1 MRRKDREMPPEF
13 ALTVADKC
21 EYAVISMTDISGE
34 PYCVPVTIARDG
46 NAVYFHSGKEGQK
59 ITALRANPG
68 ICMACVGDT
77 KRATDK
83 FTTEFESAIIR
94 GNAYEVTDDSEK
106 IHALRLICQRHTP
119 SNMAGFDAA
128 IEKSLDR
135 TGVWKIKISSITGK
149 RKKYDSDGNEMKFGR
164 MEQNRR

>member
-46 NAVYFHSGKEGQK
+46 NAVYFHSAKEGQK

-77 KRATDK
+77 NLNLRSYAEMPVKLLMTVKRSTLSGLYASATLLP
-83 FTTEFESAIIR
+83 TWQ
-94 GNAYEVTDDSEK
+94 
-106 IHALRLICQRHTP
+106 ALMRQ
-119 SNMAGFDAA
+119 
-128 IEKSLDR
+128 
-135 TGVWKIKISSITGK
+135 
-149 RKKYDSDGNEMKFGR
+149 
-164 MEQNRR
+164 